1 MEQKKK
7 GILFKIM
14 LPIVTLLSGGLEFGY
29 ET

>member
-1 MEQKKK
+1 MEQKK